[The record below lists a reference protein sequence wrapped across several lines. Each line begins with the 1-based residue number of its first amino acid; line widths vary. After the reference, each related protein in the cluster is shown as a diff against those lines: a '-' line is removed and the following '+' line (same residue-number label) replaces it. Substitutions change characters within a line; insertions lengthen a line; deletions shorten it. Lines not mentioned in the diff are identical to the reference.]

1 MDEEALQIRYPRA
14 YSLSDPKDS
23 CISELY
29 TFTNGEISW
38 NLNIQKRTVQ
48 WEKKLV
54 SSMIQ
59 LLYTVRVDVST
70 KRMMWYGF

>member
-38 NLNIQKRTVQ
+38 TVQ
-48 WEKKLV
+48 MGKRV
-54 SSMIQ
+54 GSSMIQ

-70 KRMMWYGF
+70 KRMLWYGF